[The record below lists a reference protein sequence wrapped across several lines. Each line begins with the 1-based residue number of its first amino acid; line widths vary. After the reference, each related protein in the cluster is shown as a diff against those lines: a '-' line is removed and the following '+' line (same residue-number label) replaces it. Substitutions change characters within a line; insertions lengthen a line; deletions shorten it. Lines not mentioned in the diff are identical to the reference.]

1 MLFCPAIKSDQ
12 AGHQASQRTSVRLTD
27 QVQGSSRF
35 ASAREAAVPRR
46 DEPVSRR
53 GCARA
58 ASKGIFPRGAFARAA
73 ARDAT
78 VKVDRSGPSGNR
90 ICYPSVKYAHD
101 RDIAY
106 ST

>member
-12 AGHQASQRTSVRLTD
+12 TSHQASQRTSVRLTD
-27 QVQGSSRF
+27 QAQGSSRF
-35 ASAREAAVPRR
+35 ASARTAAVPRR

-73 ARDAT
+73 ARD
-78 VKVDRSGPSGNR
+78 DNRQSGSQWAERQPDLLSLSEV
-90 ICYPSVKYAHD
+90 CS
-101 RDIAY
+101 
-106 ST
+106 